1 MKKIIATGKGG
12 VGKTTTLTTLSLLM
26 AREGKRVIVFDTDP
40 SMNLALGFGIPYED
54 FSTITKDRHSIS
66 EELEE
71 HGVEISGETI
81 LKEHSSVT
89 ADGIRIVV
97 MGAIQH
103 GGDGCLCS
111 AISMVKILLDYAESL
126 GVYDV
131 AIVDSQA
138 GPEVLGRGL
147 ASSFDCNVIV
157 SEPTAK
163 SAEVSRQVKRLAD
176 DLGIRENVL
185 IVNKTDCESDV
196 PDTARL
202 IGIDTDR
209 TVGVPFCKDVVEADK
224 KGVQLLDAYPDSPA
238 LAALREAGAMIE
250 RSIGW

>member
-1 MKKIIATGKGG
+1 MKSDAVK
-12 VGKTTTLTTLSLLM
+12 
-26 AREGKRVIVFDTDP
+26 
-40 SMNLALGFGIPYED
+40 NN
-54 FSTITKDRHSIS
+54 IS
-66 EELEE
+66 Y
-71 HGVEISGETI
+71 SGEAI

-89 ADGIRIVV
+89 EDGIRIVV

-126 GVYDV
+126 GEYDV

-196 PDTARL
+196 SDTARL

-209 TVGVPFCKDVVEADK
+209 TVGVPFSKDVVEADK

-238 LAALREAGAMIE
+238 LAAIREAGTMIE